1 MRDSASVCH
10 QSVGLDNYD
19 HHQKRVF
26 LPLSTHFSA
35 SSSFRHARV
44 VRAMPALA
52 RWSFAA
58 AAAAPSPRE
67 TTRPSRC
74 RAALRRPAKT
84 AAGGEGWTSASFPSS
99 RPRPRHVARAYA
111 PARPGSSDEECVEW
125 DDTCA
130 AGRTETPATPSS
142 RGKPLLCFVNGKSGG
157 RRGAALMELLAN
169 RDDIDAVE
177 IVDLTREGPTASLRR
192 HVGVVPDL
200 RVLVCGGDGTVAWV
214 LQAIEELGEVRATE
228 RSRRDALVA
237 VTRMT
242 VFFP

>member
-1 MRDSASVCH
+1 
-10 QSVGLDNYD
+10 
-19 HHQKRVF
+19 
-26 LPLSTHFSA
+26 
-35 SSSFRHARV
+35 
-44 VRAMPALA
+44 MPALA

-84 AAGGEGWTSASFPSS
+84 AAGGGGWTSASFPSS

-111 PARPGSSDEECVEW
+111 PARPGSSDEERVEW

-157 RRGAALMELLAN
+157 RRGAAL
-169 RDDIDAVE
+169 IGV
-177 IVDLTREGPTASLRR
+177 TREPRR
-192 HVGVVPDL
+192 HRRGGDRGSDRGGTERVATTPRRGGARPARPGVRGRRDRRVGVAGH
-200 RVLVCGGDGTVAWV
+200 RGAGGGTRDRT
-214 LQAIEELGEVRATE
+214 LPTRRARGAKDDT
-228 RSRRDALVA
+228 
-237 VTRMT
+237 T
-242 VFFP
+242 

>member
-1 MRDSASVCH
+1 M
-10 QSVGLDNYD
+10 
-19 HHQKRVF
+19 
-26 LPLSTHFSA
+26 
-35 SSSFRHARV
+35 
-44 VRAMPALA
+44 
-52 RWSFAA
+52 
-58 AAAAPSPRE
+58 
-67 TTRPSRC
+67 
-74 RAALRRPAKT
+74 
-84 AAGGEGWTSASFPSS
+84 
-99 RPRPRHVARAYA
+99 
-111 PARPGSSDEECVEW
+111 EW

-177 IVDLTREGPTASLRR
+177 IVDLTAEGPNASLRR

-228 RSRRDALVA
+228 RSRRDARRA
-237 VTRMT
+237 RGRDADDC
-242 VFFP
+242 FFPLTTRLSQVVQKKNDTRVRFRFRE

>member
-1 MRDSASVCH
+1 M
-10 QSVGLDNYD
+10 
-19 HHQKRVF
+19 
-26 LPLSTHFSA
+26 
-35 SSSFRHARV
+35 
-44 VRAMPALA
+44 
-52 RWSFAA
+52 
-58 AAAAPSPRE
+58 
-67 TTRPSRC
+67 
-74 RAALRRPAKT
+74 
-84 AAGGEGWTSASFPSS
+84 
-99 RPRPRHVARAYA
+99 
-111 PARPGSSDEECVEW
+111 EW

-177 IVDLTREGPTASLRR
+177 IVDLTAEGPNASLRR

-237 VTRMT
+237 RRMT
-242 VFFP
+242 RRDADDCFQASRASRWSKNFYDTRVRFRFENNSSATRRASSRR

>member
-1 MRDSASVCH
+1 
-10 QSVGLDNYD
+10 
-19 HHQKRVF
+19 
-26 LPLSTHFSA
+26 
-35 SSSFRHARV
+35 
-44 VRAMPALA
+44 MPALA

-67 TTRPSRC
+67 TTRPGRC

-177 IVDLTREGPTASLRR
+177 IVDLTAEGPNASLRR

>member
-1 MRDSASVCH
+1 
-10 QSVGLDNYD
+10 
-19 HHQKRVF
+19 
-26 LPLSTHFSA
+26 
-35 SSSFRHARV
+35 
-44 VRAMPALA
+44 MPALA

-84 AAGGEGWTSASFPSS
+84 AAGGGGWTSASFPSS

-111 PARPGSSDEECVEW
+111 PARPGSSDEERVEW

-142 RGKPLLCFVNGKSGG
+142 RGSAAVLRERQERGS
-157 RRGAALMELLAN
+157 RGAALGLLAN

-177 IVDLTREGPTASLRR
+177 IVDLTAEDRTRRYDATSGWCPTCASWCAGATGPSRGCCRPSRSWGRYARPNAPDATRSWREG
-192 HVGVVPDL
+192 
-200 RVLVCGGDGTVAWV
+200 
-214 LQAIEELGEVRATE
+214 
-228 RSRRDALVA
+228 
-237 VTRMT
+237 
-242 VFFP
+242 